1 MSRANQI
8 ALSIGLVLLLAGCG
22 VKGPLYLPTPEPQPE
37 SVPEPTPMPTAEL
50 TNNNE
55 IEQSN

>member
-1 MSRANQI
+1 MAFG
-8 ALSIGLVLLLAGCG
+8 LGLVLLLAGCG

-37 SVPEPTPMPTAEL
+37 STLEPTPMPTADV

-55 IEQSN
+55 TDQSK

>member
-8 ALSIGLVLLLAGCG
+8 AFSLGLVLLLAGCG

-37 SVPEPTPMPTAEL
+37 AVSEPTPMPTAEL

>member
-1 MSRANQI
+1 MAFG
-8 ALSIGLVLLLAGCG
+8 LGLVLLLAGCG

-37 SVPEPTPMPTAEL
+37 SSLEPTPMPTADV

-55 IEQSN
+55 TDQSK